1 MIHRKKKIAVLGGG
15 SWGTALAVTFAA
27 RHDVSVWEFN
37 AEQAAAVEQERR
49 NKIFLPMVR
58 LPRNVHFSNDM
69 SGVISGADAVI
80 FAVPS
85 HVLRAVCGQAAGLIT
100 GKQYLVSVV
109 KGIEEQTMLRMSEI
123 IDQTIPSKKGVVALL
138 GPTHAEEVAR
148 QVPSLILAASEKLR
162 HSRAVQKL
170 FITESFRVYASRDIV
185 GAEIGAAL
193 KNVIAIAAGI
203 CDGLNYGDN
212 TKAALITRGLA
223 EIKRLGVKMGAKED
237 TFAGLSG
244 MGDLIVTCMSRYSR
258 NRKVGQ
264 MLGHGRKLE
273 DILAEMSQV
282 AEGVKNTRSALA
294 LAEKHGVELPIASA
308 VSQVLFHDLP
318 AKEIGH
324 LLMTRAPK
332 NEFY

>member
-1 MIHRKKKIAVLGGG
+1 MISRHKKIAVIGGG

-27 RHDVSVWEFN
+27 KHNVMVWEFDPK
-37 AEQAAAVEQERR
+37 QAAVVEQERR
-49 NKIFLPMVR
+49 NKLFLPIVK
-58 LPRNVHFSNDM
+58 LPDNLHFTNDM
-69 SGVISGADAVI
+69 GKVIKDAEAVV

-85 HVLRAVCGQAAGLIT
+85 HVLRTVCEQAAQYIT
-100 GKQYLVSVV
+100 KKQYLVSVV
-109 KGIEEQTMLRMSEI
+109 KGIEESTLMRMSQV
-123 IDQTIPSKKGVVALL
+123 IDTTIPVKNGVVALL

-148 QVPSLILAASEKLR
+148 GIPSLILAASEKVR
-162 HSRAVQKL
+162 NSRVVQKL
-170 FITESFRVYASRDIV
+170 FITDFFRVYSSQDII

-203 CDGLNYGDN
+203 CDGLSYGDN

-223 EIKRLGVKMGAKED
+223 EIKRLGIKMGASEN

-264 MLGHGRKLE
+264 MLGHGRKLT
-273 DILAEMSQV
+273 DILEEMNQV
-282 AEGVKNTRSALA
+282 AEGVKNTRSAIA
-294 LAEKHGVELPIASA
+294 LSNKYNVELPIATA
-308 VSQVLFHDLP
+308 VSEVLFNDLP

-324 LLMTRAPK
+324 LLMTRSPK
-332 NEFY
+332 MEFY